1 MTRILK
7 FTKRRKYEILLGS
20 LALLIFGQL
29 LVPSRIDIQ
38 PFLMIQNVIAGLFL
52 FSDNNKMKSLLLGI
66 LFCIVGLE
74 IYAHFYHWRTGRFIS
89 AGIYILYFLTISFKV
104 YIDIYK
110 TRDVTSEMISAV
122 FSGFIML
129 ALISGL
135 IFSMIEIS
143 AQDSFSNLSQGIQKH
158 QDLQYF
164 GFVTTLTIGYG
175 DITPLTVTAKKA
187 TILMGLLGNFYTV
200 FVVGIVIGK
209 FLRSENKN

>member
-1 MTRILK
+1 MNRIVK

-20 LALLIFGQL
+20 LALLLFGQL
-29 LVPSRIDIQ
+29 LVPSGFDIQ
-38 PFLMIQNVIAGLFL
+38 AFLMIQNVIAGLFL
-52 FSDNNKMKSLLLGI
+52 FSENNKMKALLLCI
-66 LFCIVGLE
+66 LFCIIGLE
-74 IYAHFYHWRTGRFIS
+74 IYSNFYHWRTGSFIS
-89 AGIYILYFLTISFKV
+89 AGIYILYFFTISFKV
-104 YIDIYK
+104 YSDVYK
-110 TRDVTSEMISAV
+110 TKDVTSEMIAAV

-143 AQDSFSNLSQGIQKH
+143 AQDSFSNLSNGIQKH

-200 FVVGIVIGK
+200 FVMGIVIGK
-209 FLRSENKN
+209 FLKSENKN